1 MKTEIIF
8 KVISFISFFLA
19 VVSFIYARKKFIENM
34 KNEAIIFQLIEK
46 LRSSRN
52 TLYHISER
60 SRELLYKEGKEENQI
75 TEKEEFM
82 LKDLRDN
89 MWRSA
94 NNIDEGQDWQSLS
107 ARQIL
112 VKLKK

>member
-1 MKTEIIF
+1 MNTEIIF
-8 KVISFISFFLA
+8 KAISFISFFLA

-60 SRELLYKEGKEENQI
+60 SRELLNKEGKEENQI